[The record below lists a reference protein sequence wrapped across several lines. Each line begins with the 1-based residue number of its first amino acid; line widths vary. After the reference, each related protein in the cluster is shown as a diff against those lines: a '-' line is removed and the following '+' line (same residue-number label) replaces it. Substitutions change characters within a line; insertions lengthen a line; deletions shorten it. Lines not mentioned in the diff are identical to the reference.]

1 MAEVASA
8 LALETAVLTYLV
20 VEFGEDKLR
29 IPDSVNMSSSAPAGD
44 GMVIGAFKTSISSAV
59 LKKRDLTAQ

>member
-1 MAEVASA
+1 MAAVALA

-20 VEFGEDKLR
+20 VEDKLR

-59 LKKRDLTAQ
+59 WKKRDVTAQ

>member
-1 MAEVASA
+1 MAAVALA
-8 LALETAVLTYLV
+8 LALESAVLTYLV

-44 GMVIGAFKTSISSAV
+44 GMVIGAFKTV